1 MKRGGLGPRGL
12 SGVASGAVFAPAP
25 VVVDTTAAGDSFNA
39 GFLSVIINGGS
50 IDEAM
55 MAGHNLA
62 MQVVQKAGA
71 ILVISD

>member
-1 MKRGGLGPRGL
+1 M
-12 SGVASGAVFAPAP
+12 
-25 VVVDTTAAGDSFNA
+25 VVDTTAAGDSFNA

-71 ILVISD
+71 ILVVNGEL